1 MQYILSL
8 LPLLACPVGM
18 GLMMWFM
25 MRGNKQ
31 QTPDEVDQA
40 RMQTYKQPRAKAS
53 PPTMAEAPKRASTF
67 NLLGMCLNWKV
78 LAGLAAVGLLVLVV
92 APQFIGVALPLL
104 LVAACP
110 LSMLFM
116 MRGMSGNGIA
126 NQTASQT
133 TQLPAGGSTRDEQ
146 LAELQSRLSS
156 VQAEQA
162 SIARHIAE
170 IESPEVP
177 VVSEAEAVARA
188 AHEQH
193 RKRTAHRRRSDGRA
207 PCSCLLKVMKR

>member
-1 MQYILSL
+1 MQYILSW
-8 LPLLACPVGM
+8 LPVLACPVGM

-78 LAGLAAVGLLVLVV
+78 LAGLAVVGLLVLVV

-116 MRGMSGNGIA
+116 MRGMSGNGNVA
-126 NQTASQT
+126 ASQPSQMQGE
-133 TQLPAGGSTRDEQ
+133 QLPAVGLTRDEH
-146 LAELQSRLSS
+146 LAALKSRMSS
-156 VQAEQA
+156 MQAEQEDL
-162 SIARHIAE
+162 ARQIAE
-170 IESPEVP
+170 VERPEVP

-188 AHEQH
+188 AQEQN
-193 RKRTAHRRRSDGRA
+193 RKRTAHRRR
-207 PCSCLLKVMKR
+207 

>member
-1 MQYILSL
+1 MQYILSW
-8 LPLLACPVGM
+8 LPVLACPVGM

-31 QTPDEVDQA
+31 QTPGEA
-40 RMQTYKQPRAKAS
+40 GHTPMQTDSQPLEGTEPSGVAA
-53 PPTMAEAPKRASTF
+53 PPKSAATF

-78 LAGLAAVGLLVLVV
+78 LAGLAVVGLLVLVV

-126 NQTASQT
+126 NQTALQT
-133 TQLPAGGSTRDEQ
+133 TQLHEEQLPAGGSTRDEQ
-146 LAELQSRLSS
+146 LAELQSRLSG

-162 SIARHIAE
+162 AIARHIAE
-170 IESPEVP
+170 IESPEVQ

-188 AHEQH
+188 AQEHN
-193 RKRTAHRRRSDGRA
+193 RKRTAHRRR
-207 PCSCLLKVMKR
+207 

>member
-31 QTPDEVDQA
+31 QTPGEVDQA

-53 PPTMAEAPKRASTF
+53 PPTMAEAPKRAATF

-78 LAGLAAVGLLVLVV
+78 IAGLAGVALLVLVL
-92 APQFIGVALPLL
+92 APQLIGVALPLL

-116 MRGMSGNGIA
+116 MRGMSGNG
-126 NQTASQT
+126 NQTASQPAQMQGD
-133 TQLPAGGSTRDEQ
+133 QLPAVGLTRDQ
-146 LAELQSRLSS
+146 RLAELKSRLSS
-156 VQAEQA
+156 VQAEQEA
-162 SIARHIAE
+162 IARHIAE

-188 AHEQH
+188 AQERN
-193 RKRTAHRRRSDGRA
+193 RKRTAHRRR
-207 PCSCLLKVMKR
+207 

>member
-78 LAGLAAVGLLVLVV
+78 LAGLAVVGLLVLV
-92 APQFIGVALPLL
+92 VALPLL

-116 MRGMSGNGIA
+116 MRGMSGNGNA

-146 LAELQSRLSS
+146 LAE
-156 VQAEQA
+156 
-162 SIARHIAE
+162 
-170 IESPEVP
+170 
-177 VVSEAEAVARA
+177 
-188 AHEQH
+188 
-193 RKRTAHRRRSDGRA
+193 
-207 PCSCLLKVMKR
+207 

>member
-31 QTPDEVDQA
+31 QTADEVDQA

-78 LAGLAAVGLLVLVV
+78 LAGLAVVGLLVLVV

-162 SIARHIAE
+162 AIARHIAE

-188 AHEQH
+188 AQEQN
-193 RKRTAHRRRSDGRA
+193 RKRTAHRRR
-207 PCSCLLKVMKR
+207 

>member
-8 LPLLACPVGM
+8 LPLLACPIGM

-40 RMQTYKQPRAKAS
+40 RMQMYKQPLAVAE
-53 PPTMAEAPKRASTF
+53 PPTMAEAPRRASTF

-78 LAGLAAVGLLVLVV
+78 LAGLAVVGLLVLVV

-110 LSMLFM
+110 LSMLFLL
-116 MRGMSGNGIA
+116 RGMCGHGSA
-126 NQTASQT
+126 NQTASQP

-162 SIARHIAE
+162 AIARHIAE

-188 AHEQH
+188 AQEQN
-193 RKRTAHRRRSDGRA
+193 RKRTAHRRR
-207 PCSCLLKVMKR
+207 

>member
-40 RMQTYKQPRAKAS
+40 RMQMYKQPRAKAS

-162 SIARHIAE
+162 AIARHIAE

-188 AHEQH
+188 AQEQN
-193 RKRTAHRRRSDGRA
+193 RKRTAHRRR
-207 PCSCLLKVMKR
+207 

>member
-40 RMQTYKQPRAKAS
+40 RMQTYKQPLAVAE

-78 LAGLAAVGLLVLVV
+78 LAGLAVVGLLVLVV

-116 MRGMSGNGIA
+116 MRGMSRNGNA
-126 NQTASQT
+126 NQTASQI

-146 LAELQSRLSS
+146 LAELQSRLLS

-162 SIARHIAE
+162 AIARHIAE

-188 AHEQH
+188 AQEQN
-193 RKRTAHRRRSDGRA
+193 RKRTAHRRR
-207 PCSCLLKVMKR
+207 

>member
-40 RMQTYKQPRAKAS
+40 RMQMYKQPRAKAS
-53 PPTMAEAPKRASTF
+53 PPTMAEVPKRASTF

-78 LAGLAAVGLLVLVV
+78 LAGLAVVGLIVLVV
-92 APQFIGVALPLL
+92 APQFIWAALPIL

-116 MRGMSGNGIA
+116 MRGMSGNGNVA
-126 NQTASQT
+126 ASQPSQMQGE
-133 TQLPAGGSTRDEQ
+133 QLPAVGLTRDEH
-146 LAELQSRLSS
+146 LAALKSRMSNM
-156 VQAEQA
+156 QAEQEDL
-162 SIARHIAE
+162 ARQIAE
-170 IESPEVP
+170 VERPEVP
-177 VVSEAEAVARA
+177 VVSEAEAVAHA
-188 AHEQH
+188 ADERN
-193 RKRTAHRRRSDGRA
+193 RKRTANRQ
-207 PCSCLLKVMKR
+207 K